1 MPGVK
6 GADDDALPQKRRLYN
21 RSNTLSPET
30 YMKSDPR
37 RFTPVQFWKKLA
49 PNARSVGRSVTEKAL
64 YLYYA
69 VQNPA
74 TPKWARRVI
83 YGALAYFIL
92 PLDAIPD
99 LAPLVGYTDDMAVM
113 AAALATVTFYIT
125 PEVKAQAH
133 RKIAAWFGG
142 ATPADA

>member
-1 MPGVK
+1 MN
-6 GADDDALPQKRRLYN
+6 ADSRN
-21 RSNTLSPET
+21 
-30 YMKSDPR
+30 
-37 RFTPVQFWKKLA
+37 FTPNRFWKKLT
-49 PNARSVGRSVTEKAL
+49 PNVRGIGRGAVEKAL

-69 VQNPA
+69 VQNPS

-83 YGALAYFIL
+83 YGALGYFIL

-99 LAPLVGYTDDMAVM
+99 LAPLVGYTDDVAVM

-133 RKIAAWFGG
+133 RKLERWFGTTRPSG
-142 ATPADA
+142 I

>member
-1 MPGVK
+1 MK
-6 GADDDALPQKRRLYN
+6 ADSRN
-21 RSNTLSPET
+21 
-30 YMKSDPR
+30 
-37 RFTPVQFWKKLA
+37 FTPIKFWKKVT
-49 PNARSVGRSVTEKAL
+49 PNARSIGRSVLEKAL

-69 VQNPA
+69 LQNPA

-83 YGALAYFIL
+83 YGALGYFVL

-99 LAPLVGYTDDMAVM
+99 VAPLIGYTDDMAVM
-113 AAALATVTFYIT
+113 AGALATITFYIT